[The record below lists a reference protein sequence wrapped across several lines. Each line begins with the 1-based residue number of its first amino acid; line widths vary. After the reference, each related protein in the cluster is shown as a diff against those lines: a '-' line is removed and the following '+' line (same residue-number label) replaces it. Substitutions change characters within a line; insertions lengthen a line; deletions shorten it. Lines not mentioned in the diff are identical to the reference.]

1 MIIEE
6 RLSNILHK
14 FQILLKTTSI
24 FKNWYLYPLVYL
36 NLIKKKYVIF
46 ETKSGLKIKIRTNST
61 DLMALTNVW
70 LSQEYDLKKFNLKK
84 DCIIIDIGAH
94 IGLFAL
100 FSCKLCPNG
109 KIFCYE
115 PVKENF
121 ELLEQNIQLNN
132 ISNIIIQNTAVS
144 KDSSFVKI
152 FLDDDFSAHSMY
164 QENKNSINVKSY
176 SFSDIIKNNN
186 ISKCNLLKLDCEG
199 AEYEIIDSLS
209 DELFMKIDNIVMEYH
224 FADSKPQLVNELL
237 GKIENKKFIISKN
250 PHKNNMGFLT
260 ATNKK

>member
-1 MIIEE
+1 MC
-6 RLSNILHK
+6 
-14 FQILLKTTSI
+14 
-24 FKNWYLYPLVYL
+24 
-36 NLIKKKYVIF
+36 
-46 ETKSGLKIKIRTNST
+46 IR
-61 DLMALTNVW
+61 DR
-70 LSQEYDLKKFNLKK
+70 
-84 DCIIIDIGAH
+84 H

>member
-1 MIIEE
+1 M
-6 RLSNILHK
+6 LHK
-14 FQILLKTTSI
+14 LQIILKTTSI

-36 NLIKKKYVIF
+36 NLIKKNYVIF

-100 FSCKLCPNG
+100 FSSKLCPNG

-132 ISNIIIQNTAVS
+132 ISNIITQ
-144 KDSSFVKI
+144 I
-152 FLDDDFSAHSMY
+152 FAM
-164 QENKNSINVKSY
+164 V
-176 SFSDIIKNNN
+176 
-186 ISKCNLLKLDCEG
+186 
-199 AEYEIIDSLS
+199 
-209 DELFMKIDNIVMEYH
+209 
-224 FADSKPQLVNELL
+224 
-237 GKIENKKFIISKN
+237 
-250 PHKNNMGFLT
+250 
-260 ATNKK
+260 